1 MMNMQASEWTM
12 RYNEKKDNNDIMDLG
27 HYITLIGYDHTEDL
41 FIYRDPAVVDS
52 YCTITADE
60 FDAARQSDG
69 TDNDW

>member
-1 MMNMQASEWTM
+1 MLSLCGCILDRFKGYDEYA
-12 RYNEKKDNNDIMDLG
+12 G

-52 YCTITADE
+52 FCTIAADE

-69 TDNDW
+69 TDNDCIVIKL

>member
-1 MMNMQASEWTM
+1 MN
-12 RYNEKKDNNDIMDLG
+12 NEYGSWMLYWYIG

-52 YCTITADE
+52 FCTIAADE